1 MVGAADRAVLAILP
15 SGAAGWKQ
23 RYEQTGY
30 TVVVPA
36 WPGVSDDVAGLRMDS
51 SRLNGLR
58 IQIPAPGKPLWQA
71 ALHLTTNSGDSRI
84 DYGRAGRAPLLFIA
98 GTADHIVP
106 PKVNHKNAKAYKVGV
121 VADYA
126 LGWAESH

>member
-1 MVGAADRAVLAILP
+1 MTSPGCAWTRPGSTACGSGP
-15 SGAAGWKQ
+15 SS
-23 RYEQTGY
+23 T
-30 TVVVPA
+30 
-36 WPGVSDDVAGLRMDS
+36 
-51 SRLNGLR
+51 
-58 IQIPAPGKPLWQA
+58 GKPLWQA

-121 VADYA
+121 VAVKEFEGRTHFIVGQDGWEEVADYA